1 MRPPTNL
8 DTSERKLYGLTYRQV
23 AILATAGLVAL
34 GCLVGLKTWALWVR
48 IGLVLACAG
57 IAMFWAFW
65 QNRGQTLEGQLLV
78 ILTFYRSTRTLVH
91 RALREIY
98 QGKVD
103 WQPSEPAKEA
113 ASKPT
118 GRTVAL
124 DWAPGFLWITA
135 NALGISILTALT
147 FWLLQGGAHQ
157 LEQIW
162 NRL

>member
-48 IGLVLACAG
+48 IAMVLACAG
-57 IAMFWAFW
+57 AAMLWAFW
-65 QNRGQTLEGQLLV
+65 QGEGQTLEGRLLG
-78 ILTFYRSTRTLVH
+78 ILTYYRSTRHLLH
-91 RALREIY
+91 RARREMD
-98 QGKVD
+98 QGKVV
-103 WQPSEPAKEA
+103 WQNSEPVKET
-113 ASKPT
+113 ASKRA